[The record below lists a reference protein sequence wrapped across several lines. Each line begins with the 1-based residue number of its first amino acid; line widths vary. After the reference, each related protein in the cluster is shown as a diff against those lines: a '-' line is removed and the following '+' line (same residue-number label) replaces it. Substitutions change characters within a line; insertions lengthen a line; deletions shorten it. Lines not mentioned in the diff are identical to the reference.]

1 MTGGPV
7 GREGETGRRVSRGFF
22 FEFVQCRQSQRL
34 KFKEKIGSVLYKSH
48 FFVAIDQDVKNKVP
62 FGLGFTVG
70 TEWELKYL
78 G

>member
-1 MTGGPV
+1 VGQWGGKERLAGGSHV
-7 GREGETGRRVSRGFF
+7 DFF

-48 FFVAIDQDVKNKVP
+48 FFVAIDQDVKYKVP